1 MKSSILKEAINSVL
15 LKRLETVPESEWGR
29 DSYRHEHSTEP
40 SSSNNSVASSNDST
54 PSGSNSNSRKNSE
67 EAKPSTLKK
76 KSRFMFY
83 STNLVEHRIVQPG
96 SSCLPFPWTHSRD
109 EKWTSS
115 CFLYCWGVYFHV
127 TYFILRVSQLFEIL
141 IIEIL
146 WHLFHV

>member
-15 LKRLETVPESEWGR
+15 VKRLETVPESEWGR

-40 SSSNNSVASSNDST
+40 TSSNSSGASSKNST
-54 PSGSNSNSRKNSE
+54 PSVSNSNSRKNSE

-96 SSCLPFPWTHSRD
+96 SSCLPFPWTHCRD
-109 EKWTSS
+109 EK
-115 CFLYCWGVYFHV
+115 
-127 TYFILRVSQLFEIL
+127 
-141 IIEIL
+141 
-146 WHLFHV
+146 

>member
-1 MKSSILKEAINSVL
+1 MKSSVLKEAINSILV
-15 LKRLETVPESEWGR
+15 KRLETVPESEWGR

-40 SSSNNSVASSNDST
+40 SYSNSSGASSKDST

-96 SSCLPFPWTHSRD
+96 SSCLPFPWTHCRD
-109 EKWTSS
+109 EK
-115 CFLYCWGVYFHV
+115 
-127 TYFILRVSQLFEIL
+127 
-141 IIEIL
+141 
-146 WHLFHV
+146 